1 MFETRICS
9 NNEKTFFNSFKSDKN
24 SKGGTHLT
32 SYLLPGALSI
42 LLVLL
47 RCGTDVMHSFVFLR
61 LEYKLLV
68 SRRQMKIYSKFS
80 PEFACPLKVEKSIFQ
95 LKAF

>member
-1 MFETRICS
+1 MFEIRICS

-32 SYLLPGALSI
+32 SYLLPGALST

-47 RCGTDVMHSFVFLR
+47 LCGTDVMHSICFSTFGIQTSR
-61 LEYKLLV
+61 LPAANENLL
-68 SRRQMKIYSKFS
+68 KIFS
-80 PEFACPLKVEKSIFQ
+80 
-95 LKAF
+95 